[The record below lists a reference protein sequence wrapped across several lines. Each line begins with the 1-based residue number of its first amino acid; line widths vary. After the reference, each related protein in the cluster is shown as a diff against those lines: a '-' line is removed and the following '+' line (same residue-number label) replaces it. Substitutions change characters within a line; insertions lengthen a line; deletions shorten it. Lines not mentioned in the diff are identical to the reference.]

1 MRHVLNSPCLFLFRW
16 RGEQVEECQPFR
28 YIHLGNWVG
37 ENINRENFYTCYI
50 SFLHRNHETVDS
62 MLKSR
67 HFLNNKTHF
76 LDDVELLC
84 TVEHTIQILSWYFK
98 CIETQKST
106 VMNIIYSKKEN
117 CQNGLSRQGTKSI
130 GYLAFAFFSRNHRL
144 KNVQR
149 AFVKSQR
156 AAKVDDLK
164 PIRNIQKRQAP
175 AKLCDEGGFGLGC
188 RWTVVILLR
197 WLLSHIPITLDTLAN
212 GKYIQPYGTDSFDNF
227 SYS

>member
-117 CQNGLSRQGTKSI
+117 CQNGLSRRRDKK
-130 GYLAFAFFSRNHRL
+130 HRL
-144 KNVQR
+144 
-149 AFVKSQR
+149 FGICFFLSKSSAQEC
-156 AAKVDDLK
+156 
-164 PIRNIQKRQAP
+164 P
-175 AKLCDEGGFGLGC
+175 ARLCQESAGSKS
-188 RWTVVILLR
+188 R
-197 WLLSHIPITLDTLAN
+197 WLETDKKYTEETGSCKTMRRGGLWIRMQMDRCDPFKMTLVPHSNNTWYF
-212 GKYIQPYGTDSFDNF
+212 GKR
-227 SYS
+227 